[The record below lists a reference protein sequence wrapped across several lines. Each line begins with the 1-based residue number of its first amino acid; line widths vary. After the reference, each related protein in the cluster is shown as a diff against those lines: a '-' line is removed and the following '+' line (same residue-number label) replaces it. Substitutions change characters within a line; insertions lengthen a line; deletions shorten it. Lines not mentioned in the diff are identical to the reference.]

1 MEFEYPVV
9 RPTIPEFDEVA
20 DEFREIFASKRL
32 TTAART
38 EALEAQAARLLD
50 VRFAVAV
57 SSCTTGLLLT
67 MRALELSGEV
77 IIPSYAFNSCAA
89 SVLWAGLTPVLCD
102 CRAGTLTL
110 DVASAEQVTGD
121 DTVAVMPVSVFGMPP
136 DILEIEA
143 LARRHGL
150 KIIHDSAMGLGAR
163 YRGRYLGGFGDV
175 EVFSLSTKK
184 LVTGVEGGL
193 VTTDSEDLAEAV
205 RQMRE
210 YGRGPGG
217 NDFVHLGMSARFSE
231 LHAVIA
237 MHSLS
242 RIELLREARRA
253 HIRRFRSA
261 LDDLPGVGFFDDPP
275 DRESGGL
282 LMLLRVDE
290 ALSGISRDEV
300 MRRLSEKG
308 VETSR
313 YFYPAL
319 HQQRMLSQF
328 PYRRACDL
336 SVSERMARE
345 VLAIPLYTEMTDI
358 QIDDICERIR
368 QVFLHGSEPRSINPQ
383 IGQYS
388 REVNNAADRQ

>member
-9 RPTIPEFDEVA
+9 RPTLPEFDEVA
-20 DEFREIFASKRL
+20 DEFREIFASRQL

-38 EALEAQAARLLD
+38 EALEAHATRLLG

-57 SSCTTGLLLT
+57 SSCTAGLVLS
-67 MRALELSGEV
+67 MRALKLSGEV

-89 SVLWAGLTPVLCD
+89 SVLWAGLKPVLCD
-102 CRAGTLTL
+102 CRADTLTL
-110 DVASAEQVTGD
+110 DVASAERATGD
-121 DTVAVMPVSVFGMPP
+121 DTVAVMPVAVYGMPP

-150 KIIHDSAMGLGAR
+150 NIVYDSAMGLGAR
-163 YRGRYLGGFGDV
+163 YREKYLGGFGDV
-175 EVFSLSTKK
+175 EIFSFSTKK

-193 VTTDSEDLAEAV
+193 VTTNSEDLAASV
-205 RQMRE
+205 RQMRD
-210 YGRGPGG
+210 YGRSPDRK
-217 NDFVHLGMSARFSE
+217 DFALLGMSARFSE

-237 MHSLS
+237 MHNLS
-242 RIELLREARRA
+242 RVDFLREARKA

-261 LDDLPGVGFFDDPP
+261 LEDLPGVGFVDDPP

-282 LMLLRVDE
+282 LMLLRIDE
-290 ALSGISRDEV
+290 KRTGISRDEA

-308 VETSR
+308 IQTSR

-319 HQQRMLSQF
+319 HQQSMLSDY
-328 PYRRACDL
+328 PHRRATDL

-345 VLAIPLYTEMTDI
+345 VLAIPLYTEMTEA
-358 QIDDICERIR
+358 QIDDIAGRIR
-368 QVFLHGSEPRSINPQ
+368 QAFLEGSN
-383 IGQYS
+383 
-388 REVNNAADRQ
+388 DH